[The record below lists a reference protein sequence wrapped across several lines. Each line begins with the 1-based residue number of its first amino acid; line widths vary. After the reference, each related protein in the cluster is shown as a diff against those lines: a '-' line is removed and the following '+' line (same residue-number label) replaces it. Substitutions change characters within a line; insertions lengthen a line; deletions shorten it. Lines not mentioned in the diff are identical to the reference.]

1 MRISPDSAIGN
12 LRRLNPVALSAM
24 DVQPGTDR
32 TTLERILA
40 QPREEKQR
48 GLYRRNPMVR
58 WGSVGRS
65 IIVTGVAIAVVV
77 IVVTTLVVTPGS
89 SQEVSEVQLGLRLS
103 SMVTTTQ
110 PIPTGEVPVASG
122 SAFGHPWLVSGLS
135 ASSGR
140 GMRVGFSYR
149 GSVLG
154 AAGGLGRSLIPNPPA
169 WARSGFVSSLDTASD
184 GQRFLV
190 AATNSTVTTL
200 TVRAKGGTYVTTTAL
215 PERLGN
221 TSFFVVSLGRERG
234 PCYTL
239 CQGSL
244 TLSLSTSSGPTL
256 INDSPSL
263 VIHDYEGSS
272 AALSAPVRNEAS
284 RQ

>member
-1 MRISPDSAIGN
+1 MRISPNSAIGN

-24 DVQPGTDR
+24 DVQPVTDR
-32 TTLERILA
+32 SALERILA
-40 QPREEKQR
+40 QPREVNER
-48 GLYRRNPMVR
+48 GLRRRNPTVR
-58 WGSVGRS
+58 WWSPGW
-65 IIVTGVAIAVVV
+65 T
-77 IVVTTLVVTPGS
+77 IVVTGFAIAAVVIMITTLVATPGS
-89 SQEVSEVQLGLRLS
+89 SQEVSEAQLGLRLAS
-103 SMVTTTQ
+103 TVTTSQ
-110 PIPTGEVPVASG
+110 PVPTGEVPVASG
-122 SAFGHPWLVSGLS
+122 SVFGHPWLVSGLS

-154 AAGGLGRSLIPNPPA
+154 TDGGLGRSLIPNPPA

-200 TVRAKGGTYVTTTAL
+200 TVRAKGGTYVTTMAL

-221 TSFFVVSLGRERG
+221 TSFFVLSLGRERG

-239 CQGSL
+239 CQGTL
-244 TLSLSTSSGPTL
+244 TLSMSTSSGPTL

-263 VIHDYEGSS
+263 VIHDYGGSS
-272 AALSAPVRNEAS
+272 AALSAPVRK
-284 RQ
+284 